1 MIKLITAIL
10 IFAIVSMS
18 DSPARAQTLMAVQ
31 NEGQGLGSADSLAYV
46 DIDKLQPQIKRN
58 ESWILERYSANLRP
72 DSFYLKWEWRPT
84 DCFAGSIL
92 REGVAAYCFPYAILG
107 HHLSTLYPT
116 LAGRF
121 VSLGGVG
128 LFVWHESR
136 KNLFYLWGSGWN
148 FDYVLGPFV
157 GDPRTRLRNAVKPSK
172 GKRHFSGVSLTIVSQ
187 RWVYPDE
194 RQARVPRDEHYDCV
208 HGHPSGRSIEQ
219 VKLNSFI
226 TRLRLTNNSRL
237 SLYYL
242 TQSVGSDKP
251 ADYGSTK
258 YPGWRDWEPPL
269 SPLRYREWGPTA
281 SWQPLPP
288 GGAVE
293 FEVTNRGWP
302 GAEHA
307 FAVMLNDERVF
318 WDEVE
323 LLGKYPTMYRKF
335 RDEQ

>member
-10 IFAIVSMS
+10 IFALVSMS
-18 DSPARAQTLMAVQ
+18 VSPARAQTLMAVQ
-31 NEGQGLGSADSLAYV
+31 NEGQSLGSADSLAYV
-46 DIDKLQPQIKRN
+46 DIDKLQPQSKRDGG
-58 ESWILERYSANLRP
+58 SIRERYSANLSP
-72 DSFYLKWEWRPT
+72 DSFYLKWEWRPA

-92 REGVAAYCFPYAILG
+92 REGVTAYCFPYAVLG
-107 HHLSTLYPT
+107 HHLSTLYPS

-121 VSLGGVG
+121 VSLGRGG
-128 LFVWHESR
+128 LFVWHKPR
-136 KNLFYLWGSGWN
+136 KNLFYLWSSGWN

-187 RWVYPDE
+187 RWANPDE
-194 RQARVPRDEHYDCV
+194 RQVRVPRDEHYNCT
-208 HGHPSGRSIEQ
+208 HGHPNGRSLEQ
-219 VKLNSFI
+219 MALNRFI
-226 TRLRLTNNSRL
+226 TRMRLANDSRL
-237 SLYYL
+237 RLYYL
-242 TQSVGSDKP
+242 SQSDESDQP

-258 YPGWRDWEPPL
+258 YPGLDWEPHL

-307 FAVMLNDERVF
+307 FVVLLNDERVF

-323 LLGKYPTMYRKF
+323 LLGKYPSMYRKF